1 MAYVLGGQPF
11 LLDTFSN
18 VSLADADSS
27 IASDRMAVGAAV
39 SAVVQPYVVKID
51 PGTMRVV
58 DTLELPRGTSL
69 NYTSSLVFHENGY
82 LYTIATATLHEIDP
96 QTMTIT
102 RSLDLPLYE
111 GAPDQT
117 AYNSVQIAP
126 DSGDIVTKG
135 VSAGD
140 SSLPAKLVSVDTA
153 DPSGLTVRYEL
164 DAPIAAT
171 RLGLVSSDAGAY
183 VYASDETQ
191 SQRFLIT
198 DTGFVTDDEWAQT
211 YRTSGDGTTGAVSM
225 VYMPRGEVVV
235 FPNNNTV
242 IFTVTAPLSVFTQST
257 TTDTEVSSSLATSV
271 STAGGSFYSVAADPY
286 VSQMV
291 ITNDQINRV
300 MAGRRLEG
308 DGTLSRVWETDRYR
322 SSAGTAIAPDQGH
335 LYIDDLR
342 CEAGDADCETY
353 LVVLDLQTGAQLD
366 EIKVAGVT
374 PTLGQIF
381 LDADSVYY
389 VASEA
394 GRDGGFVT
402 RVAVG

>member
-1 MAYVLGGQPF
+1 
-11 LLDTFSN
+11 
-18 VSLADADSS
+18 
-27 IASDRMAVGAAV
+27 
-39 SAVVQPYVVKID
+39 
-51 PGTMRVV
+51 
-58 DTLELPRGTSL
+58 
-69 NYTSSLVFHENGY
+69 
-82 LYTIATATLHEIDP
+82 
-96 QTMTIT
+96 
-102 RSLDLPLYE
+102 
-111 GAPDQT
+111 
-117 AYNSVQIAP
+117 
-126 DSGDIVTKG
+126 
-135 VSAGD
+135 
-140 SSLPAKLVSVDTA
+140 
-153 DPSGLTVRYEL
+153 
-164 DAPIAAT
+164 
-171 RLGLVSSDAGAY
+171 
-183 VYASDETQ
+183 
-191 SQRFLIT
+191 
-198 DTGFVTDDEWAQT
+198 
-211 YRTSGDGTTGAVSM
+211 
-225 VYMPRGEVVV
+225 MPRGEVVV

-242 IFTVTAPLSVFTQST
+242 IFNVTAPLSVFTQST
-257 TTDTEVSSSLATSV
+257 TIDAAVSSSLATSV

-342 CEAGDADCETY
+342 CATGDADCETY